1 LVGSDDVLYAI
12 KLTVAVFLVTW
23 PAFLHHW
30 NSWYS
35 LNRGLWAALQL
46 VLITEVAIGTS
57 VMTFMLRAVG
67 TTIGCIWGYAAYQAH
82 HGNRVVC
89 VVILVIGIIPS
100 TYIQLGRYVIHTLHH
115 SRGLTPAPA
124 STSRQAWSA

>member
-1 LVGSDDVLYAI
+1 LADTLFKVIEYLVGSEDVLYAI

-57 VMTFMLRAVG
+57 VMTFTLRAVG
-67 TTIGCIWGYAAYQAH
+67 TTIGCIWGYAAYQAG

-100 TYIQLGRYVIHTLHH
+100 TYIQLGRYGVPNIQY
-115 SRGLTPAPA
+115 S
-124 STSRQAWSA
+124 QV